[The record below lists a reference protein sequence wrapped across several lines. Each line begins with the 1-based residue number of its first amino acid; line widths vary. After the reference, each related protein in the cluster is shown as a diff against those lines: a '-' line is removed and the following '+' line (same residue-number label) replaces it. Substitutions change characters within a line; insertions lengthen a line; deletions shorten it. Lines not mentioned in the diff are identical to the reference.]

1 MKGRERLTPLHY
13 VVATGD
19 HHLDLLE
26 EFLLVCS
33 DSFANVIVQNETALH
48 IALKYDKLE
57 TFKFFVGWL
66 GRNLSKNA
74 ESYER
79 AVLNWED
86 DHGNTVLHIAVSK
99 KMKPRQAHSTN
110 IYSVLSSYE

>member
-26 EFLLVCS
+26 EFLLV
-33 DSFANVIVQNETALH
+33 VQNETALH

-79 AVLNWED
+79 AVWNWED
-86 DHGNTVLHIAVSK
+86 DHDNSVLHIAV
-99 KMKPRQAHSTN
+99 
-110 IYSVLSSYE
+110 

>member
-1 MKGRERLTPLHY
+1 MT
-13 VVATGD
+13 
-19 HHLDLLE
+19 
-26 EFLLVCS
+26 
-33 DSFANVIVQNETALH
+33 
-48 IALKYDKLE
+48 KLE